1 MIRNNQFALGQTFIR
16 DYGITFNWIQREGG
30 QTLLEVY
37 VGVARDRNYF
47 WIRIVVAISG
57 IIILSGYLAYFSI
70 VKFRRLEEDAL
81 LFEKI

>member
-1 MIRNNQFALGQTFIR
+1 MFRNNQFALGQTFIR

>member
-1 MIRNNQFALGQTFIR
+1 MERNNQFALGQTFIR

-37 VGVARDRNYF
+37 VGVARERNQL
-47 WIRIVVAISG
+47 WIRIVAAMSG
-57 IIILSGYLAYFSI
+57 FIILSGYLAYFSI